1 MLLDNNQSERDLRMM
16 KIRQNA
22 SGCFR
27 SKASTHTFSNI
38 LTPPTDDGAVEVGD
52 VTYRLREMAAR
63 FPARL
68 AMVDASSRGLFARA
82 IPRSYTFGELVS
94 SANRFAH
101 RLAACGITRGMRTV
115 LLVPPSLEFF
125 ALCHALLWVG
135 ATAVVID
142 PGIGP
147 GTVRRCLDEIQ
158 PHAYLGNWAS
168 HVARQLFGWGDSCTK
183 RLLTQG
189 SALIDLGDL
198 WSNGLRGH
206 NEDRPFSVA
215 PMRAED
221 AAAIIF
227 TTGSTGVPKGA
238 LYTRG
243 NLAAQVALVQ
253 STFDGCPGDVDL
265 PTLPLFALLDPLMGI
280 TAVISD
286 MRFPRPAQVDLARL
300 AATISRYDV
309 THLFASPLLV
319 ERLTGYCEAQ
329 GKRLPS
335 LRRAITAGAPLSA
348 RVLARFQK
356 LLDTPP
362 TTLLAA
368 DAVDRGASVVLTY
381 GATEALP
388 ITTIAGREILDET
401 QAQTESGAGICV
413 GRPVAGVN
421 VAILAIS
428 DASLPEGEEARWLP
442 PGEIG
447 EIVVE
452 GPIVSPAYVGRPEAN
467 ALAKLFRPRP
477 TTSPTHQNDAAGPLS
492 LLLHRTGDLGYLDP
506 QGRLWFCGRKAHRL
520 ETKAGVF
527 YSEICEGIFNAHPSV
542 RWSAL
547 VGVWVAGALEPALC
561 VESRQGTS
569 AAHQDALRQELLARG
584 ALFPTTQSIRRIY
597 FHPRF
602 PVDIR
607 HNSKILR
614 EQLAEWAQKQVT
626 V

>member
-1 MLLDNNQSERDLRMM
+1 MR
-16 KIRQNA
+16 KTI
-22 SGCFR
+22 
-27 SKASTHTFSNI
+27 TFQV
-38 LTPPTDDGAVEVGD
+38 DDGTMGAED
-52 VTYRLREMAAR
+52 VANRLRAMAAHYHG
-63 FPARL
+63 RL
-68 AMVDASSRGLFARA
+68 ALVDASPRGLLARST
-82 IPRSYTFGELVS
+82 PRSYTFGELVAS
-94 SANRFAH
+94 TNRLAH
-101 RLAACGITRGMRTV
+101 RLVACGVTRGMRTV

-135 ATAVVID
+135 ATAVVVD

-147 GTVRRCLDEIQ
+147 DTVRRCLHDVQ

-168 HVARQLFGWGDSCTK
+168 HAARQIFGWGGGGTK
-183 RLLTQG
+183 HLLIQG
-189 SALIDLGDL
+189 STLIDLGNL
-198 WSNGLRGH
+198 WSRGRRVH
-206 NEDRPFSVA
+206 QEDQPFPVA
-215 PMRAED
+215 PMRADD

-227 TTGSTGVPKGA
+227 TTGSTGLPKGA

-265 PTLPLFALLDPLMGI
+265 PTLPLFALLDPLMGV

-286 MRFPRPAQVDLARL
+286 MRFPRPARVNLAQMV
-300 AATISRYDV
+300 ATISRYGV

-319 ERLTGYCEAQ
+319 ERLTAYCEAQ
-329 GKRLPS
+329 GQRLPS

-348 RVLARFQK
+348 RVLARFHK

-362 TTLLAA
+362 VTLMAAGAA
-368 DAVDRGASVVLTY
+368 DQGASVSLTY

-401 QAQTESGAGICV
+401 NRQTETGAGICV
-413 GRPVAGVN
+413 GRPVAGVT

-428 DASLPEGEEARWLP
+428 DAPLPEGEEARWLP

-452 GPIVSPAYVGRPEAN
+452 GPIVSPAYVGHPAAN
-467 ALAKLFRPRP
+467 ALAKLLRPHP
-477 TTSPTHQNDAAGPLS
+477 AISSTPLHDAAGTFRLI
-492 LLLHRTGDLGYLDP
+492 LHRTGDLGYLDP
-506 QGRLWFCGRKAHRL
+506 QGRLWFCGRKAHRV
-520 ETKAGVF
+520 ETKAGVL
-527 YSEICEGIFNAHPSV
+527 YSEICEGVFNAHPSV

-547 VGVWVAGALEPALC
+547 VGVWVAGELEPALC
-561 VESRQGTS
+561 VESGQDTDAARQDT
-569 AAHQDALRQELLARG
+569 LRQQLLARG
-584 ALFPTTQSIRRIY
+584 ALFPATQSIRRIY

-614 EQLAEWAQKQVT
+614 EQLAEWAQRQVT
-626 V
+626 A

>member
-1 MLLDNNQSERDLRMM
+1 VPFDNDQTERDLRMM
-16 KIRQNA
+16 KIRQKG
-22 SGCFR
+22 SGHFR
-27 SKASTHTFSNI
+27 SKASTHPFYNI
-38 LTPPTDDGAVEVGD
+38 LPPPADEGAVEAGD
-52 VTYRLREMAAR
+52 VTRLLREMAAR
-63 FPARL
+63 FPERP
-68 AMVDASSRGLFARA
+68 AMVDASARGLFARA
-82 IPRSYTFGELVS
+82 TPRSYTFGELVS

-189 SALIDLGDL
+189 ATLLDLGDL
-198 WSNGLRGH
+198 WSKGSH
-206 NEDRPFSVA
+206 EQNEDRPFPLA
-215 PMRAED
+215 PLHPED
-221 AAAIIF
+221 AAAILF
-227 TTGSTGVPKGA
+227 TTGSTGIPKGA

-265 PTLPLFALLDPLMGI
+265 PTLPLFALLDPLMGV

-286 MRFPRPAQVDLARL
+286 MRFPRPAQVDLAQL
-300 AATISRYDV
+300 VATISRYAV

-329 GKRLPS
+329 GERLPS

-348 RVLARFQK
+348 RVLARFHQ
-356 LLDTPP
+356 LLDISPA
-362 TTLLAA
+362 TLLAA
-368 DAVDRGASVVLTY
+368 DAVKPGASVVLTY

-401 QAQTESGAGICV
+401 DRQTETGAGICV

-428 DASLPEGEEARWLP
+428 DGPLPEGEEARWLP

-467 ALAKLFRPRP
+467 ALAKLFRPHP
-477 TTSPTHQNDAAGPLS
+477 TTSLPPQNDPAGPFS
-492 LLLHRTGDLGYLDP
+492 LILHRTGDLGYLDR
-506 QGRLWFCGRKAHRL
+506 QGRLWFCGRKAHRV

-542 RWSAL
+542 QRSAL

-569 AAHQDALRQELLARG
+569 AARQDALRQELLARG
-584 ALFPTTQSIRRIY
+584 ALFPATQSIRRIY

-614 EQLAEWAQKQVT
+614 EQLAEWVQRQVT

>member
-1 MLLDNNQSERDLRMM
+1 VLLDNDQSERDLRMM

-22 SGCFR
+22 SGFSR
-27 SKASTHTFSNI
+27 SKASTHTYYNI
-38 LTPPTDDGAVEVGD
+38 LTPPADEGAVETGD
-52 VTYRLREMAAR
+52 VTDRLREMATR
-63 FPARL
+63 SPARL
-68 AMVDASSRGLFARA
+68 AMVDASSQGLFARA
-82 IPRSYTFGELVS
+82 TPRSYTFGELVS

-168 HVARQLFGWGDSCTK
+168 HVARQLFGWGNSCTK

-189 SALIDLGDL
+189 AALLDLGDL
-198 WSNGLRGH
+198 WSRGPRGQ
-206 NEDRPFSVA
+206 NEDRPFPVA
-215 PMRAED
+215 QMHAED

-227 TTGSTGVPKGA
+227 TTGSTGLPKGA

-265 PTLPLFALLDPLMGI
+265 PTLPLFALLDPLMGV

-286 MRFPRPAQVDLARL
+286 MRFPRPAQVDLAQL
-300 AATISRYDV
+300 VATISRYAV

-319 ERLTGYCEAQ
+319 ERLTGYCEAK
-329 GKRLPS
+329 GERLPS

-348 RVLARFQK
+348 RVLARFHQ
-356 LLDTPP
+356 LLNIPP
-362 TTLLAA
+362 ATLLAA
-368 DAVDRGASVVLTY
+368 DAVEPGASVVLTY

-401 QAQTESGAGICV
+401 QGQTESGAGICV

-428 DASLPEGEEARWLP
+428 DGPLPEREEARWLP

-467 ALAKLFRPRP
+467 ALAKLFRP
-477 TTSPTHQNDAAGPLS
+477 TTSSTDQDDAASPFS
-492 LLLHRTGDLGYLDP
+492 LILHRTGDLGYLDR
-506 QGRLWFCGRKAHRL
+506 QGRLWFCGRKAHRV

-542 RWSAL
+542 QRSAL

-569 AAHQDALRQELLARG
+569 AARQDALRQELLARG
-584 ALFPTTQSIRRIY
+584 ALFPATQSIRRIY

-614 EQLAEWAQKQVT
+614 EQLAEWVQRQVT
-626 V
+626 G